1 MLVNFG
7 YLILLCAGRRK
18 MYQKLIRK
26 LTGLLLLTW
35 IGGMLRYAFF
45 KLGIEFI
52 FIMYVFKW
60 HIVKA
65 SKFEFVSF
73 L

>member
-35 IGGMLRYAFF
+35 IGGMLRYAFLSLASNLF
-45 KLGIEFI
+45 SLY
-52 FIMYVFKW
+52 MY
-60 HIVKA
+60 
-65 SKFEFVSF
+65 SSGT
-73 L
+73 